1 MKVQLSKDEILS
13 KLLFKDLL
21 DKDFEKTGRQPEKAR
36 EKAECGCLRERER
49 ERERERQGIEIET
62 RYKEIERVHVC
73 ACVRTS
79 EKPKQNRSER
89 KKSTCNNL
97 KRG

>member
-49 ERERERQGIEIET
+49 DRDGET
-62 RYKEIERVHVC
+62 R
-73 ACVRTS
+73 
-79 EKPKQNRSER
+79 
-89 KKSTCNNL
+89 
-97 KRG
+97 